1 MSISRLRS
9 KTQNRD
15 VYYNNRLTVF
25 TTPPIKTGDLYVE
38 NNESVGGNLEINK
51 NISANSFYAKGNFYL
66 DNYVLIPAGTIIQS
80 AAILEP
86 DGWLNCDGSL
96 LNKITYVDLFNAIG
110 YTYSYGTYSG
120 SDISFNIPDIQGRVP
135 IGAGSGAGLTA
146 RTLGAKSGAETH
158 TLSTT
163 EMPSHSHNLLRKS
176 NPDAG
181 AFDTNNG
188 NKSESSA
195 STTDRIDLGSE
206 FTFSTYNTGGGAAH
220 NNMQPFIVL
229 RYLIKY

>member
-1 MSISRLRS
+1 MSIARLRS

-66 DNYVLIPAGTIIQS
+66 NNYVLIPAGTIVQS

-86 DGWLNCDGSL
+86 EGWFNCDGRL
-96 LNKITYVDLFNAIG
+96 LNKITYGNLFNAIG
-110 YTYSYGTYSG
+110 NTYGG
-120 SDISFNIPDIQGRVP
+120 SDPSFNIPDIQGRVP
-135 IGAGSGAGLTA
+135 IGAGSGAGLTT
-146 RTLGAKSGAETH
+146 RTLGQKSGAETH
-158 TLSTT
+158 TLSTG
-163 EMPSHSHNLLRKS
+163 EMPSHSHGLTRTS

-181 AFDTNNG
+181 AFDDGNG
-188 NKSESSA
+188 NASKSYA
-195 STTDRIDLGSE
+195 CTTDRADLGI
-206 FTFSTYNTGGGAAH
+206 FNTYNSGGGSAH

>member
-25 TTPPIKTGDLYVE
+25 TTPPIKTGDLHVE

-66 DNYVLIPAGTIIQS
+66 NNYVLIPAGTIVQS

-86 DGWLNCDGSL
+86 EGWFNCDGRL
-96 LNKITYVDLFNAIG
+96 LNKITYINLFNAIG
-110 YTYSYGTYSG
+110 NTYGG
-120 SDISFNIPDIQGRVP
+120 SDPTFNIPDIQGRVP
-135 IGAGSGAGLTA
+135 IGAGPGAGLTA
-146 RTLGAKSGAETH
+146 RTLGDKSGAETH
-158 TLSTT
+158 QLSTG

-176 NPDAG
+176 NLDAG
-181 AFDTNNG
+181 AYDTNNQ
-188 NKSESSA
+188 NAANPCA
-195 STTDRIDLGSE
+195 STTDRTDLGPDY
-206 FTFSTYNTGGGAAH
+206 TFSTYNSGGGSAH

>member
-1 MSISRLRS
+1 MSIARLRS

-15 VYYNNRLTVF
+15 VYYKNRLTVF

-38 NNESVGGNLEINK
+38 NNESIGGNLEINK

-66 DNYVLIPAGTIIQS
+66 NNYVLIPAGTIVQS

-86 DGWLNCDGSL
+86 EGWFNCDGRL
-96 LNKITYVDLFNAIG
+96 LNKITYGNLFNAIG
-110 YTYSYGTYSG
+110 NTYGG
-120 SDISFNIPDIQGRVP
+120 SDPTFNIPDIQGRVP
-135 IGAGSGAGLTA
+135 IGAGPGSGLTA
-146 RTLGAKSGAETH
+146 RTLGDKSGAETH
-158 TLSTT
+158 TLSIG

-176 NPDAG
+176 NLDSG
-181 AFDTNNG
+181 ACDPYDY

-195 STTDRIDLGSE
+195 CTTDRPDLGTN
-206 FTFSTYNTGGGAAH
+206 FTFNTYNTGDGSAH